1 MSDSN
6 MMCDLETGICGPSDE
21 DQVQAIDL
29 NQLNKKFTL
38 YYVTDPIC
46 SHCWALEPVL
56 NRFIRQYGHYFNL
69 KVVMGGLLPSWH
81 GFADRSNGIQKPA
94 DVAHHWQEVGL
105 HSRMPIDG
113 SLWLSNPILSSY
125 PPSRVFKVIAQRH
138 PGKEIAFLRR
148 AREAVFAFNQNIGED
163 AVLAAIVDS
172 IGLDGA
178 KMIEEAGQESAQT
191 LLDGDFELASTL
203 GARGFPTIIMVNEEN
218 KGVKISGAR
227 PLETYINALRQIST
241 ATLEPKPV
249 PSLSALIQEEPLL
262 FSKEI
267 EEMYDLESHQVEAF
281 AKSELNHEN
290 YRVDRL
296 LNERF
301 IATNEAPSSGSYIPS
316 V

>member
-1 MSDSN
+1 MSDSNNN
-6 MMCDLETGICGPSDE
+6 MMCDLETGICGSADE
-21 DQVQAIDL
+21 DQVQAVDL

-56 NRFIRQYGHYFNL
+56 NRFICQYGHYFNL

-94 DVAHHWQEVGL
+94 DVAHHWREVGL

-113 SLWLSNPILSSY
+113 SLWISNPILSSY
-125 PPSRVFKVIAQRH
+125 PPSRVFKVIAHRH
-138 PGKEIAFLRR
+138 PGKEIPFLRR
-148 AREAVFAFNQNIGED
+148 AREAVFVFNRNIAED
-163 AVLAAIVDS
+163 AILTDIVNE

-178 KMIEEAGQESAQT
+178 KLIEESGLESAQA

-203 GARGFPTIIMVNEEN
+203 GARGFPTLVMVNEEN

-227 PLETYINALRQIST
+227 PLETYVSALQQIS
-241 ATLEPKPV
+241 AAALEPKPV
-249 PSLSALIQEEPLL
+249 PSLSRLLQEEALL

-267 EEMYDLESHQVEAF
+267 EEMYDIQSHQVKAF
-281 AKSELNHEN
+281 AESELAEDV
-290 YRVDRL
+290 YRVNTILDEL
-296 LNERF
+296 
-301 IATNEAPSSGSYIPS
+301 YIS
-316 V
+316 LIS